1 MSISTPH
8 GGGGTRRPSSTKPG
22 GKPKDA
28 PVEKSGSDGGATDS
42 GSSGSSG
49 KPGSPAKAGSAASG
63 KAGSAGSGKAGSA
76 AKAGSSAKSA
86 AGTRTGAAKGAR
98 PAAGRGTSGRPG
110 ATKAGGKGGTR
121 KPITPIKVNQERNWG
136 PIILFALV
144 GALAL
149 GIVGFGA
156 YQVYQNGKTW
166 EDRAAAISGIVNYR
180 KTNPKMLDYTE
191 HKTGPISYSVLPPVG
206 GTHNPN
212 WQRCLGDVYTA
223 PIANEHAVHSE
234 EHGAVW
240 IAYNPDKVSKA
251 DIDTLAKKV
260 KGHDFTLMSPFPN
273 LDKPISLQTWGYQL
287 KVDKASDPRIDQ
299 FIKALRE
306 VSSREPGATCSSGS
320 YITETG
326 TKPFDL
332 PPAQNQTGGNPAG
345 GMPGGDPAGGGLPGT
360 P

>member
-1 MSISTPH
+1 MSISTPQ

-28 PVEKSGSDGGATDS
+28 PVEKAG
-42 GSSGSSG
+42 
-49 KPGSPAKAGSAASG
+49 AGST
-63 KAGSAGSGKAGSA
+63 
-76 AKAGSSAKSA
+76 GSSAKSGSA
-86 AGTRTGAAKGAR
+86 ARAGSSTKTGSGARTGAAKGAR

-110 ATKAGGKGGTR
+110 ATKAGGKGGAR
-121 KPITPIKVNQERNWG
+121 KPITPIKVDQGRNWG
-136 PIILFALV
+136 PIMLFAVV
-144 GALAL
+144 GAIAL
-149 GIVGFGA
+149 GIVGFGG

-166 EDRAAAISGIVNYR
+166 GDRAAAINGIVNYR
-180 KTNPKMLDYTE
+180 KTNPKMLDYQQ
-191 HKTGPISYSVLPPVG
+191 HQTGPISYSVLPPVG

-240 IAYNPDKVSKA
+240 ITYNPNKVSKA

-260 KGHDFTLMSPFPN
+260 KGHDFTLMSPFPS
-273 LDKPISLQTWGYQL
+273 LDKPISVQTWGYQL

-306 VSSREPGATCSSGS
+306 VSSKEPGATCSSGS

-332 PPAQNQTGGNPAG
+332 PPAQDQTGGNG
-345 GMPGGDPAGGGLPGT
+345 GMPGGGAPGT

>member
-1 MSISTPH
+1 MSISTPQ
-8 GGGGTRRPSSTKPG
+8 GGGTRRPSSTKPG

-28 PVEKSGSDGGATDS
+28 PVEKSGSGGS
-42 GSSGSSG
+42 
-49 KPGSPAKAGSAASG
+49 
-63 KAGSAGSGKAGSA
+63 GSAGGAAKTGSA
-76 AKAGSSAKSA
+76 AKSTAAKTGSAAKSGSSA
-86 AGTRTGAAKGAR
+86 RTGATSSARAGATKGAR
-98 PAAGRGTSGRPG
+98 TPAGRGAGRPG
-110 ATKAGGKGGTR
+110 ATRAGGKGAAR
-121 KPITPIKVNQERNWG
+121 KPITPIKVNQGRNWG
-136 PIILFALV
+136 PIILFAVV

-149 GIVGFGA
+149 GIVGFGG

-166 EDRAAAISGIVNYR
+166 EDRAAAIDGIVNYR
-180 KTNPKMLDYTE
+180 KTNPKMLDYLKHE
-191 HKTGPISYSVLPPVG
+191 TGPISYSVLPPVG

-240 IAYNPDKVSKA
+240 ITYNPDKVSKA
-251 DIDTLAKKV
+251 DIDTLATKV

-273 LDKPISLQTWGYQL
+273 LDKPISVQTWGYQL

-332 PPAQNQTGGNPAG
+332 PPAQDQTGGNGGMPGGNPAG
-345 GMPGGDPAGGGLPGT
+345 GAPGT